1 VQCSEKRAR
10 ARQVPVWWRRRNI
23 RRGCSVPFY
32 LYDMAPTLTRRRF
45 LGAAAGALAAAA
57 LGDGFVREPAAIE
70 LTRHD
75 LAIPGLDPRLAGL
88 RLACV
93 TDVHLHRAF
102 SRAARATLALLE
114 REHPDV
120 VLLIGDICNRRSDL
134 PVLGDWAR
142 AARGTQATFATLG
155 NWEHDGGIDRGR
167 GERTYGQAGVELL
180 YNSSARVTIHG
191 AELTL
196 VGIDDPVAGEP
207 DLAAAVRGLDAAD
220 PAIWIV
226 HAPGFVDG
234 VPRDRFP
241 APAAILAGHTH
252 GGQIRLPFYAPYT
265 PAGSG
270 RFVAGW
276 YRDTLAPLYVSRGVG
291 TVLIPA
297 RLFCPPEVAV
307 FTLRSRS
314 GN

>member
-1 VQCSEKRAR
+1 
-10 ARQVPVWWRRRNI
+10 
-23 RRGCSVPFY
+23 
-32 LYDMAPTLTRRRF
+32 MALLLTRRRF
-45 LGAAAGALAAAA
+45 VTTAGGALAAVA
-57 LGDGFVREPAAIE
+57 LGDGFVREPSDVE

-75 LAIPGLDPRLAGL
+75 LVIAGLDPRLAGL

-93 TDVHLHRAF
+93 TDVHLHRDF

-114 REHPDV
+114 RERPDV
-120 VLLIGDICNRRSDL
+120 VLLIGDICNYRRDL

-180 YNSSARVTIHG
+180 YNSSARVTLRG
-191 AELTL
+191 ADLTL

-207 DLAAAVRGLDAAD
+207 DLAAALRGLDAAD

-234 VPRDRFP
+234 VPRDRYP
-241 APAAILAGHTH
+241 RPAAILSGHTH

-265 PAGSG
+265 PYGSG

-291 TVLIPA
+291 TVTIPA
-297 RLFCPPEVAV
+297 RFCCLPEVAV
-307 FTLRSRS
+307 FTLAREEAPSRRGELPS
-314 GN
+314 TGRPAR

>member
-1 VQCSEKRAR
+1 MDH
-10 ARQVPVWWRRRNI
+10 P
-23 RRGCSVPFY
+23 P
-32 LYDMAPTLTRRRF
+32 LLTRRRF
-45 LGAAAGALAAAA
+45 LTATGGALAAAA
-57 LGDGFVREPAAIE
+57 LGDGFGREPAAIE
-70 LTRHD
+70 LTRQD
-75 LAIPGLDPRLAGL
+75 LLIPGLDPRLAG
-88 RLACV
+88 RRVACV

-102 SRAARATLALLE
+102 SRAARAALALLE
-114 REHPDV
+114 RERPDV
-120 VLLIGDICNRRSDL
+120 VLLIGDICNYRRDL

-167 GERTYGQAGVELL
+167 AERTYGAAGVELL
-180 YNSSARVTIHG
+180 YNSSARVTIGG

-207 DLAAAVRGLDAAD
+207 DLAAAVRSLDAAD
-220 PAIWIV
+220 HAIWMV

-241 APAAILAGHTH
+241 APAAILSGHTH

-265 PAGSG
+265 PYGSG

-276 YRDTLAPLYVSRGVG
+276 YRDTLAPLYVSRGIG
-291 TVLIPA
+291 TVTIPA
-297 RLFCPPEVAV
+297 RLFCLPELAV
-307 FTLRSRS
+307 FTLR
-314 GN
+314 G

>member
-1 VQCSEKRAR
+1 MALP
-10 ARQVPVWWRRRNI
+10 PV
-23 RRGCSVPFY
+23 
-32 LYDMAPTLTRRRF
+32 LTRRRF
-45 LGAAAGALAAAA
+45 LTATGGALAAAA
-57 LGDGFVREPAAIE
+57 LGDGFVREPAAVQ

-102 SRAARATLALLE
+102 SGAARATLALLE

-120 VLLIGDICNRRSDL
+120 VLLIGDICNYRRDL

-167 GERTYGQAGVELL
+167 GERTYDQAGVELL
-180 YNSSARVTIHG
+180 YNSSARVSLRG

-207 DLAAAVRGLDAAD
+207 NLAAAVRGLDAAD
-220 PAIWIV
+220 PAIWMV

-234 VPRDRFP
+234 VPRDRLP
-241 APAAILAGHTH
+241 RPPPLPTRHTH
-252 GGQIRLPFYAPYT
+252 GGQLRPPSHAPD
-265 PAGSG
+265 PPSG
-270 RFVAGW
+270 
-276 YRDTLAPLYVSRGVG
+276 
-291 TVLIPA
+291 A
-297 RLFCPPEVAV
+297 RP
-307 FTLRSRS
+307 
-314 GN
+314 